1 MITLSHIVSD
11 CNMIS
16 VIFLQFLI
24 HLTPIIKNPPTSVDG
39 QINELE
45 KQESKNIKKVPNPE
59 EVSMKKKCH
68 RRRVNSLNMYFSQIL
83 VTKKKENIFKH

>member
-45 KQESKNIKKVPNPE
+45 KQESKNIKKSP
-59 EVSMKKKCH
+59 
-68 RRRVNSLNMYFSQIL
+68 
-83 VTKKKENIFKH
+83 